1 MLLALLAS
9 PFLGIEALAW
19 GTVAGALMMWLV
31 QIPELTFRR
40 TRYKLTLDLGHPGVR
55 EIVRLTVPRTLA
67 LGAVQLIFI
76 VDTFLAAKRP
86 EGSLTALIYAF
97 QLMQLPLGLFSIP
110 ITAAVSPTLS
120 HFPAHGLHAPLRA
133 PL

>member
-1 MLLALLAS
+1 MLLALVTS
-9 PFLGIEALAW
+9 PFRGIEALAW
-19 GTVAGALMMWLV
+19 CTGACSLMMWLV

-76 VDTFLAAKRP
+76 VDTFLAAKMP
-86 EGSLTALIYAF
+86 EGSLTALIYAS
-97 QLMQLPLGLFSIP
+97 QLMQLPLGVFSIP
-110 ITAAVSPTLS
+110 ISPAVS
-120 HFPAHGLHAPLRA
+120 
-133 PL
+133 